1 MKLYRYITGID
12 DSEFCMKISTLLNK
26 GWKLYVNPTLT
37 HNGENNIV
45 GQVVIKK
52 VKNKKF
58 SKNIDLKKY

>member
-12 DSEFCMKISTLLNK
+12 DSSFCLRISKLLNK
-26 GWKLYVNPTLT
+26 GLKLYGNPTLT
-37 HNGENNIV
+37 YNGKNNIV

-58 SKNIDLKKY
+58 SKNIKLDDY

>member
-12 DSEFCMKISTLLNK
+12 DATFCMKITKLLNK
-26 GWKLYVNPTLT
+26 GWKLYGNPTLT
-37 HNGENNIV
+37 FNGTNNIV

-58 SKNIDLKKY
+58 SKRIKLDKY